1 MIERKYS
8 LSEIKLI
15 PDVSSKIQS
24 RSFVNTTY
32 INGQSALI
40 ASPMDTVISLENK
53 DTFLQHSNVCL
64 PRNSFE
70 EVDPQSV
77 TDNNLLFYS
86 MGLNEFSTFIKT
98 HNTPSS
104 GYMYCVLLDIANGHM
119 QQAIDLTKE
128 SKNKFGNQII
138 LMAGN
143 IANPKAILQY
153 AHVDYIR
160 IGIGGGSACL
170 TSTKTG
176 IHFPM
181 ASLIRECAQIKEQN
195 NLSVKIIADG
205 GIATFSDIIVSLAL
219 GADYVML
226 GKLFNKTIEAIGPKF
241 IQGSTGKVEISN
253 EKAIE
258 EYYKGTDVYNLY
270 RGMSTEDVQKKW
282 KQWNNNAI
290 TELKVSEGTKYFN
303 KVSYDLA
310 TFIKNY
316 NHNLSS
322 AMSYCNKLYLE
333 EFINLPDD
341 FFIIVSDFAHQQ
353 IKNKPNYDEE
363 N

>member
-1 MIERKYS
+1 MNRKYS

-15 PDVSSKIQS
+15 PDVSSKIKS
-24 RSFVNTTY
+24 RSNVNTNY
-32 INGQSALI
+32 VNGQSALI

-53 DTFLQHSNVCL
+53 EAFLEYANVCL
-64 PRNSFE
+64 PRNSFKALL
-70 EVDPQSV
+70 PQND
-77 TDNNLLFYS
+77 TEHNLLFYS
-86 MGLNEFSTFIKT
+86 VGLEEFSKFIES
-98 HNTPSS
+98 HNVPSN
-104 GYMYCVLLDIANGHM
+104 GYFYCILLDIANGHM

-128 SKNKFGNQII
+128 AKSKFGQQII

-143 IANPKAILQY
+143 IANPKTILEY
-153 AHVDYIR
+153 SHVDYIR

-195 NLSVKIIADG
+195 NLNVKIVADG
-205 GIATFSDIIVSLAL
+205 GIATYSDIIVSLAL

-241 IQGSTGKVEISN
+241 IQGNSGKFEIST
-253 EKAIE
+253 EKATE
-258 EYYKGTDVYNLY
+258 EFYKGTDVYNLY
-270 RGMSTEDVQKKW
+270 RGMSTQDVQKKW
-282 KQWNNNAI
+282 KQWNNNAV

-303 KVSYDLA
+303 KVTYDLK
-310 TFIKNY
+310 TFMKNY
-316 NHNLSS
+316 THNLSS
-322 AMSYCNKLYLE
+322 SMSYCNKLNLE
-333 EFINLPDD
+333 DFINLPDD

>member
-1 MIERKYS
+1 MTRKYS

-15 PDVSSKIQS
+15 PEITSEINS
-24 RSFVNTTY
+24 RSDVVTHYLNW
-32 INGQSALI
+32 QSALI

-53 DTFLQHSNVCL
+53 DTFLEYANVCL
-64 PRNSFE
+64 PRNSFNKISFQE
-70 EVDPQSV
+70 YGP
-77 TDNNLLFYS
+77 NLLFYS
-86 MGLNEFSTFIKT
+86 LGLEEFSTFIESYDV
-98 HNTPSS
+98 PIS
-104 GYMYCVLLDIANGHM
+104 GHFYCVLLDIANGHM

-128 SKNKFGNQII
+128 AKTKFGKQLI

-143 IANPKAILQY
+143 IANPKTILEY
-153 AHVDYIR
+153 SHVDYIR
-160 IGIGGGSACL
+160 VGIGGGSACL

-181 ASLIRECAQIKEQN
+181 ASLIRECAQIKEEN
-195 NLSVKIIADG
+195 SLNVKIVADG
-205 GIATFSDIIVSLAL
+205 GIATYSDIIVSLAL

-241 IQGSTGKVEISN
+241 IQGNSGKFEIST
-253 EKAIE
+253 EKATE
-258 EYYKGTDVYNLY
+258 EFYKGTDVYNLY
-270 RGMSTEDVQKKW
+270 RGMSTQDVQKKW
-282 KQWNNNAI
+282 KQWNNNAV

-303 KVSYDLA
+303 KVTYDLK
-310 TFIKNY
+310 TFMKNY
-316 NHNLSS
+316 THNLSS
-322 AMSYCNKLYLE
+322 SMSYCNKLNLE
-333 EFINLPDD
+333 DFINLPDD